1 MQATQEFKVGDR
13 VMIEYGGV
21 REGTVAEYR
30 EWGAGNREV
39 DVLVDDEKFRA
50 MYGNRG
56 PDGGV
61 VHPIECRNVLL
72 RLYAER
78 ADHAAELHDKNVRCR
93 TLLEA
98 LTAVGKG
105 FGDDVCASLA
115 RIEAAL
121 AVRS

>member
-13 VMIEYGGV
+13 VMVEYGCAW
-21 REGTVAEYR
+21 EGTVTEYR

-61 VHPIECRNVLL
+61 VHPIECREVLL

-78 ADHAAELHDKNVRCR
+78 AKHAAELHDRCVRYQ

-98 LTAVGKG
+98 LKAIGKG
-105 FGDDVCASLA
+105 IGDDLRATLA
-115 RIEAAL
+115 G
-121 AVRS
+121 RS